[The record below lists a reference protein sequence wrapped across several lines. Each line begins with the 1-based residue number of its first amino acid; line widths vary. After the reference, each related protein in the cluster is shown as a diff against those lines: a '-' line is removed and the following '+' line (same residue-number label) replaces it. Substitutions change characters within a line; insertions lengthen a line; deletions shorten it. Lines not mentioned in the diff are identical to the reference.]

1 MGSICSSRNIGRL
14 KRQYMSRILLMLE
27 RVEFLAPV
35 IFREYQ
41 ALRNVP

>member
-14 KRQYMSRILLMLE
+14 KRRDMSRILLMLE
-27 RVEFLAPV
+27 RVEFSAPV